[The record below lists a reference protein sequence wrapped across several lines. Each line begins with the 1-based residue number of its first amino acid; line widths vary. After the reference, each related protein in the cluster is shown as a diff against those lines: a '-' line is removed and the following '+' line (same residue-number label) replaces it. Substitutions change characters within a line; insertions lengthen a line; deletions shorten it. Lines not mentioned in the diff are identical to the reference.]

1 MAREYWYM
9 QLRRCVMCSS
19 IWSLIASVLS
29 DQKPLLTPGKR
40 LGGGASAV
48 EHTEFRGCYKV
59 GSPVAVPANATR
71 ETRPVAYPVPC
82 APTPRAQRV
91 IRRTYAAVKPAVLAC
106 VRRAAASAFDV

>member
-71 ETRPVAYPVPC
+71 ETRPVAYPRSLC
-82 APTPRAQRV
+82 AYTSSSPGHPATVRV
-91 IRRTYAAVKPAVLAC
+91 REPG
-106 VRRAAASAFDV
+106 